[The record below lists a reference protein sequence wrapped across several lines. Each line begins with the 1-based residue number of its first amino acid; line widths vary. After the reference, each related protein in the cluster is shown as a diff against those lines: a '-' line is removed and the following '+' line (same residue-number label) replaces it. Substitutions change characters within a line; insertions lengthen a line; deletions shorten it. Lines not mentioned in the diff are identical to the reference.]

1 MRVEKR
7 RANLILV
14 LLGVCCWAAPT
25 WGSEAESTGVP
36 QAEAPAQKP
45 EVVCRRERVLGTHF
59 KKRVCRTRT
68 QIDEDQKNA
77 QRHVREADRYRDATR
92 VQTMPSG

>member
-1 MRVEKR
+1 MRVEMR

-77 QRHVREADRYRDATR
+77 QRHVRDADRYHDATR

>member
-1 MRVEKR
+1 MRVEMR

-14 LLGVCCWAAPT
+14 LLGMCCWATPT
-25 WGSEAESTGVP
+25 WGSEAEPAGVP
-36 QAEAPAQKP
+36 QAEVPAKKS

-59 KKRVCRTRT
+59 KKRVCRTRA

-77 QRHVREADRYRDATR
+77 QRHAREADRYHDATR
-92 VQTMPSG
+92 VQSMPSG

>member
-1 MRVEKR
+1 MRVEMR

-14 LLGVCCWAAPT
+14 LLGMCCWATPT
-25 WGSEAESTGVP
+25 WGSEAEPTGVP
-36 QAEAPAQKP
+36 QAEVPAQKS

-77 QRHVREADRYRDATR
+77 QRHVRDADRYRDATR

>member
-1 MRVEKR
+1 MRVEMR
-7 RANLILV
+7 CANLILV
-14 LLGVCCWAAPT
+14 VLGVCCWAAPT

-92 VQTMPSG
+92 VQSMPSG